1 MGALAQGPAVA
12 KGKDFVVTKLATR
25 KVASHAPAPSTITC
39 APSTISSAPS
49 TITCAPNVPT
59 VTAQTSTSTSLTPTT
74 SAYSIS
80 KQPLRVLKLTPLQF
94 AEIKKAK
101 LERDAA
107 GKKAP
112 NKVSQAPKIVSQ
124 SPKMVSQSPDMVC
137 QPPNIVSQAPNM
149 VSQPPNMV
157 SQAPSM
163 AFQPQTNF
171 MNPFHFSPFMPM
183 PMPGQSFPMSLVNN
197 GQPGTINSEA
207 SSTMMWQAMYGA
219 LTSEK
224 K

>member
-59 VTAQTSTSTSLTPTT
+59 VTAQTSTSASLTPTT

-80 KQPLRVLKLTPLQF
+80 KQPLRALKLTPLQF
-94 AEIKKAK
+94 AEIKKVK

-124 SPKMVSQSPDMVC
+124 SPKMVSQ
-137 QPPNIVSQAPNM
+137 PPNIVSQAPNM
-149 VSQPPNMV
+149 VSQAPNMV

-183 PMPGQSFPMSLVNN
+183 PLPMPGQSFPMSLVNN

-219 LTSEK
+219 MTSEK